1 MKINVS
7 KGCTLWIYLTSL
19 NYTLN
24 IAKMLYFI
32 CVLSKKKIRDN
43 VLWDPF
49 KFSVIPS
56 WNIKLKNLMSCSD
69 RSPGTIL
76 LLIRIKKTFCF
87 SRALSRAAEAADHV
101 CVHICVCIHIGAHTY
116 DELLE
121 RISDIRGSSTEWKL
135 QIWSEPPNLNW
146 TLSIFTDF
154 DLDDEGTIGGLRLL
168 TVIWNMHLS
177 PGSPR
182 KWTRLWGKPT

>member
-56 WNIKLKNLMSCSD
+56 WNIKLKKLMSCSD

-76 LLIRIKKTFCF
+76 LLIRIKKTSCF

-116 DELLE
+116 DGCIGEDKWHKRVFNRMETTNMIRATKLELNL
-121 RISDIRGSSTEWKL
+121 IYFYWL
-135 QIWSEPPNLNW
+135 WSWWCGHHWRTQASHGDVKHAP
-146 TLSIFTDF
+146 
-154 DLDDEGTIGGLRLL
+154 L
-168 TVIWNMHLS
+168 TW
-177 PGSPR
+177 
-182 KWTRLWGKPT
+182 